1 MINPKLV
8 VVYHQVIIGQ
18 SKSLLTSDV
27 GLNWALHC
35 YLNSVV
41 GEGSVEKGLQ
51 LGTSEL
57 KVYNCFLILK
67 L

>member
-1 MINPKLV
+1 M
-8 VVYHQVIIGQ
+8 
-18 SKSLLTSDV
+18 

-51 LGTSEL
+51 LATSEL

-67 L
+67 LLDTLQAKTFYEKNSNMPKSSRKI